1 MKLPM
6 TCRNGI
12 NDIKTWAWSIALG
25 EARKKPAYCLR
36 GVRHIGIVNLVW
48 ALVWNV
54 GTCRPDAKG
63 DIQAVAPQGL
73 EYQSRAQG
81 RNVS

>member
-1 MKLPM
+1 MKSPM
-6 TCRNGI
+6 TCRNGT

-25 EARKKPAYCLR
+25 EVQKKPVYYLC

-54 GTCRPDAKG
+54 GTCRPDVKG
-63 DIQAVAPQGL
+63 EVQAVAPQGP
-73 EYQSRAQG
+73 EYQCRTRG
-81 RNVS
+81 RNAS

>member
-6 TCRNGI
+6 TCRNRI

-25 EARKKPAYCLR
+25 EVQKKPVYYLC
-36 GVRHIGIVNLVW
+36 GVRHKGNVNLVW

-54 GTCRPDAKG
+54 GTCRPDVKG
-63 DIQAVAPQGL
+63 EVQTEAP
-73 EYQSRAQG
+73 
-81 RNVS
+81 

>member
-1 MKLPM
+1 MKSPM

-25 EARKKPAYCLR
+25 EVQKKPVYCLC

-63 DIQAVAPQGL
+63 DIQAVVPQGL
-73 EYQSRAQG
+73 EYQCRTRG